1 MNVACFLSDL
11 RKIED
16 KNRILACSPCVLY
29 YYVSRVDITK
39 DYIILRTSWY
49 STDTCSLR
57 SLASK
62 LINLGIEQLPV
73 LIAALGNIY
82 NITEIDSRYKTIILK
97 TALHN

>member
-1 MNVACFLSDL
+1 MNVACFLANL

-16 KNRILACSPCVLY
+16 KNRILACSPYVLY

-39 DYIILRTSWY
+39 DYVILRTSWY

-57 SLASK
+57 SLAGK

-82 NITEIDSRYKTIILK
+82 NITEIDSRYKTILLK
-97 TALHN
+97 TVLRN

>member
-29 YYVSRVDITK
+29 HYVSRVDITK

-49 STDTCSLR
+49 FTDTCSLR
-57 SLASK
+57 SLADK

>member
-16 KNRILACSPCVLY
+16 KNRILACSPCILY

-49 STDTCSLR
+49 STDSCLLR
-57 SLASK
+57 SLSSK
-62 LINLGIEQLPV
+62 LINLSIEQLQV
-73 LIAALGNIY
+73 LRASLCNIY
-82 NITEIDSRYKTIILK
+82 NITGIDSRYKTIILK
-97 TALHN
+97 TALRN